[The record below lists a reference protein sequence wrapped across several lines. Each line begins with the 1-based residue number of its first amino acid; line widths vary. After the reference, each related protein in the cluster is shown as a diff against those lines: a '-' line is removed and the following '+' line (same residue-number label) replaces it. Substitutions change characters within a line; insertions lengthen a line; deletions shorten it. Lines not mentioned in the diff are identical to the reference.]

1 MDCLVNVTDVNRVM
15 NSLKTA
21 YKVLTSSKVEY
32 ERKLHNL
39 LEINLI
45 CVDKDDLVEFLNTK
59 IFELE
64 SVRNDIFELYSQ
76 LIEVHDEKYLEYS
89 RNCVE

>member
-1 MDCLVNVTDVNRVM
+1 MKVRDSIVDCLVNVTDVNRVM

-32 ERKLHNL
+32 ERKLHNI

-45 CVDKDDLVEFLNTK
+45 CVDKDDLVEFLKTK

-76 LIEVHDEKYLEYS
+76 LIEVA
-89 RNCVE
+89 

>member
-1 MDCLVNVTDVNRVM
+1 MRVWFQKVRDSIVDCLVNVTDVNRVM

-32 ERKLHNL
+32 ERKLHNI

-64 SVRNDIFELYSQ
+64 SVRNDIFELYSH
-76 LIEVHDEKYLEYS
+76 LIEVA
-89 RNCVE
+89 

>member
-1 MDCLVNVTDVNRVM
+1 MRVWFQKVRDSIVDCLVNVTDVNRVM

-21 YKVLTSSKVEY
+21 YKVLTSSNVEY
-32 ERKLHNL
+32 ERKLHNI

-76 LIEVHDEKYLEYS
+76 LIEVA
-89 RNCVE
+89 

>member
-1 MDCLVNVTDVNRVM
+1 MRVWFQKVRDSIVDCLVNDTDVNRVM

-32 ERKLHNL
+32 ERKLHNI

-76 LIEVHDEKYLEYS
+76 LIEVA
-89 RNCVE
+89 

>member
-1 MDCLVNVTDVNRVM
+1 MRVWFQKVRDSIVDCLVNVTDVNRVM

-32 ERKLHNL
+32 ERKLHNI

-45 CVDKDDLVEFLNTK
+45 CVDKDDLVEFFNTK

-76 LIEVHDEKYLEYS
+76 LIEVA
-89 RNCVE
+89 

>member
-1 MDCLVNVTDVNRVM
+1 MRDWYWKVRDSIVDGLVNVTDVNRVM

-32 ERKLHNL
+32 ERKLHNI

-45 CVDKDDLVEFLNTK
+45 CVDKDDLVEFLYTK

-76 LIEVHDEKYLEYS
+76 LIEVA
-89 RNCVE
+89 